1 MERGDLRGTNEAG
14 PRSIGPV
21 RVVDLGVSCAEDTSA
36 DEALLA
42 RGVPAVRVAVLSDRA
57 VSVGVGVRMSVPYL
71 DRARAEGYAV
81 VRRSSGGTG
90 VLHAPGDL
98 AWSLVLPRDHPLVGR
113 DYLRA
118 YDRLGRG
125 VTAFLADR
133 GVGASWVP
141 APGLSE
147 EFCLLGHRGR
157 VLATATG
164 IVGGAA
170 QHATRTSL
178 LHHGTLTS
186 RLDRATVHR
195 LFDLGHLGSADRL
208 SSLAEAGLAN
218 PAEELAPALAE
229 ALEHEVAKG

>member
-1 MERGDLRGTNEAG
+1 MERGDLRGMHEAEPLSTG
-14 PRSIGPV
+14 PARI
-21 RVVDLGVSCAEDTSA
+21 VDLGVSCAEDTAA
-36 DEALLA
+36 DEVLLA

-57 VSVGVGVRMSVPYL
+57 VSVGVGVRMSAPYL

-118 YDRLGRG
+118 YDRLGHG

-133 GVGASWVP
+133 GVSASWVP

-147 EFCLLGHRGR
+147 ECCLLGHRGR

-178 LHHGTLTS
+178 LHHGTLTA
-186 RLDRATVHR
+186 RLDRATMRR
-195 LFDLGHLGSADRL
+195 LFDLGHSRAADRL
-208 SSLAEAGLAN
+208 SSLAETGLVT

-229 ALEHEVAKG
+229 ALAYEVAKG